1 MQYGCAVK
9 EVDDG
14 RFDSWRSITR
24 QHDRRNNHVAA
35 VIEDDRDRALPWR
48 RRSGER
54 VSTMA
59 TVHAADPDCQ
69 ARGERRNLA
78 ADQIEV
84 AHAIEVLVICH
95 TRGAGAEAELGT
107 AIDVC
112 FAAAG
117 CGLALERLT

>member
-9 EVDDG
+9 EGDEG
-14 RFDSWRSITR
+14 RFDSCRSIMR

-59 TVHAADPDCQ
+59 TVHAADPDWQ
-69 ARGERRNLA
+69 ARGERRNVA

-84 AHAIEVLVICH
+84 AHAIEVLVIFH
-95 TRGAGAEAELGT
+95 PRRAVSQTELRAEIG
-107 AIDVC
+107 VS
-112 FAAAG
+112 
-117 CGLALERLT
+117 